1 MTNDKY
7 MTEPNL
13 IPESDTQA
21 QVQTSPLRCVT
32 GAVISGGL
40 GYALY
45 SLMIAIATSFANK
58 PIHSDN
64 QLVIKITSA
73 VRTLVVG
80 LVALGS
86 GIFILVAVGLL
97 ALAVQLLMQKLKKS
111 PESNN

>member
-1 MTNDKY
+1 

-32 GAVISGGL
+32 GAIISGGL

-64 QLVIKITSA
+64 PLVIKLTSA

-86 GIFILVAVGLL
+86 GIFVLVGVGLL
-97 ALAVQLLMQKLKKS
+97 ALAVQLLVQKFTKQK
-111 PESNN
+111 EN

>member
-1 MTNDKY
+1 MTD
-7 MTEPNL
+7 PNSL
-13 IPESDTQA
+13 PQPDTQA

-32 GAVISGGL
+32 GAIISGGL

-64 QLVIKITSA
+64 QLVVRLTSA

-86 GIFILVAVGLL
+86 GIFFLVAVGLL
-97 ALAVQLLMQKLKKS
+97 ALAVQLLVQKLTKPK
-111 PESNN
+111 EN